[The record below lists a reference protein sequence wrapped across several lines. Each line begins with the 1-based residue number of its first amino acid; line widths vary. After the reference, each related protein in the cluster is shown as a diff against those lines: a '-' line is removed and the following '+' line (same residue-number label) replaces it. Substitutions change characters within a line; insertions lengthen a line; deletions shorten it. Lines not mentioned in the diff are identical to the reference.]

1 MTDKDIQEI
10 YSTFSDKLENI
21 NLDIHLISESLI
33 SIIQILDSYKLDDI
47 YILNAMIEV
56 IDPLIRVIQSNSQAL
71 NISTEELAKK
81 YMILARESKQD
92 KKCIEPNI

>member
-10 YSTFSDKLENI
+10 YSTFSDELESI

-56 IDPLIRVIQSNSQAL
+56 IDPLIRVIQDNSQKL
-71 NISTEELAKK
+71 TISSNELAKK
-81 YMILARESKQD
+81 YMILAREPKQD